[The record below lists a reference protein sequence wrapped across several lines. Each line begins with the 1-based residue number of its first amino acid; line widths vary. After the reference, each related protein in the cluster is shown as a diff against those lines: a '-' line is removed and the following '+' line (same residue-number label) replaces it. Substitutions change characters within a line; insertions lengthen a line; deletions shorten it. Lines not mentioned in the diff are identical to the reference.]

1 MDLTLVHLLA
11 LCLAIACVA
20 ALYASVGHGGASGYL
35 AVMSFLILNP
45 ALMSTTALLL
55 NVLVAGMGTIQ
66 FFRAGHFSR
75 KLAWPFILLSIPSA
89 FAGGLIRISEASY
102 MLLLAAVLLFAA
114 YRLIRGASPK
124 QEESPKLP
132 PQTVAVISGGGIG
145 LLSGIVGVGGGIFLS
160 PVLILMKWAT
170 TKQTAAVSAFFILVN
185 SLAGLAGRYVRDGL
199 EVGAI
204 WPLVLAAGAGGLLG
218 SFWGA
223 RRSTPRTLRLLLGI
237 VLLIAAFKLVFHAVA

>member
-1 MDLTLVHLLA
+1 M
-11 LCLAIACVA
+11 LCMLIGCVA

-35 AVMSFLILNP
+35 AVMSFLFLHP

-66 FFRAGHFSR
+66 FARAGHFSW
-75 KLAWPFILLSIPSA
+75 KLAWPFTLLSIPSA
-89 FAGGLIRISEASY
+89 FVGGLIKVSEAVY
-102 MLLLAAVLLFAA
+102 MLLLAAVLLIAA
-114 YRLIRGASPK
+114 YRLMREGSPGR
-124 QEESPKLP
+124 EESREVP
-132 PQTVAVISGGGIG
+132 PRAVALLSGSGIG

-170 TKQTAAVSAFFILVN
+170 TKQTAAVSAFFIVAN
-185 SLAGLAGRYVRDGL
+185 SVAGLGGRFVRGGL
-199 EVGAI
+199 EVGTI
-204 WPLVLAAGAGGLLG
+204 WPLMLAAGAGGLLG

-237 VLLIAAFKLVFHAVA
+237 VLVIAAFKLVVHALG